1 MSPRPKL
8 DHLRKP
14 QIVSA
19 AAEVL
24 YERGLFDTRIGDI
37 AERAG
42 TSSPTILYY
51 FESKDRL
58 LEEAV
63 AFADAE
69 FYERLAEGQER
80 IASPAD
86 RLVHLIEETSLGPG
100 GLNDYTLWMEIWVRA
115 RREAK
120 VRNSY
125 FGLDRRQRRLIAEIV
140 TRRAGGGRV
149 PCDVDPDDFA
159 LLLSGLLDGLGVQVT
174 LGQPDVSPARLVE
187 CCLGWR
193 PVSSA
198 THSVD
203 VPEPNRRQRH
213 EPPASNPAPA
223 RHGAPSCV
231 VLGRLPAR

>member
-1 MSPRPKL
+1 VSPRPKV

-14 QIVSA
+14 QIIAA

-63 AFADAE
+63 EYADRT
-69 FYERLAEGQER
+69 FYERLSEGQER
-80 IASPAD
+80 IEHAGD

-115 RREAK
+115 RRDPS
-120 VRNSY
+120 VRRSY
-125 FGLDRRQRRLIAEIV
+125 FRLDRRQRALIADIV
-140 TRRAGGGRV
+140 RDGQQSGEFGAAT
-149 PCDVDPDDFA
+149 DPDDFA
-159 LLLSGLLDGLGVQVT
+159 LALSGLMDGLGVQVT
-174 LGQPDVSPARLVE
+174 LGQPDVTPVRMVDR
-187 CCLGWR
+187 CLALANSELKCQLRRRR
-193 PVSSA
+193 PIETSKRRGA
-198 THSVD
+198 T
-203 VPEPNRRQRH
+203 P
-213 EPPASNPAPA
+213 
-223 RHGAPSCV
+223 
-231 VLGRLPAR
+231 

>member
-1 MSPRPKL
+1 VSPRPKV

-14 QIVSA
+14 QIIAA

-63 AFADAE
+63 EYADRT
-69 FYERLAEGQER
+69 FYERLSEGQDHFEN
-80 IASPAD
+80 AAD

-115 RREAK
+115 RRDPG
-120 VRNSY
+120 VRRSY
-125 FGLDRRQRRLIAEIV
+125 FRLDRRQRVLIADIV
-140 TRRAGGGRV
+140 REGQQSGEFSAAA
-149 PCDVDPDDFA
+149 DPDDFA
-159 LLLSGLLDGLGVQVT
+159 LALSGLMDGLGVQVT
-174 LGQPDVSPARLVE
+174 LGQPDVTAARMVE
-187 CCLGWR
+187 RCLALASSELECELTRSR
-193 PVSSA
+193 PIETTQRRGA
-198 THSVD
+198 T
-203 VPEPNRRQRH
+203 P
-213 EPPASNPAPA
+213 
-223 RHGAPSCV
+223 
-231 VLGRLPAR
+231 